1 MVSQKQPSAGA
12 NLGLRVRHDSAV
24 FLNTPHVKLS
34 EPSGLLKVQYLA
46 TATGTAYRE
55 AVDIEQLLRG
65 MDDDQRAAVTCPETA
80 TVVHAGAGSGK
91 TRVLTH
97 RIAYRVATGTAQA
110 EKILA
115 ITFTR
120 EAASEMRR
128 RLTHLGVARDS
139 QSVTVGT
146 FHAVALA
153 LLRQRL
159 ADLHKPMPAIIHN
172 RQQVMTAAIGDNP
185 LAARARELLIEV
197 DWAHARL
204 IAPTTY
210 AQTAKRL
217 GRYAPAPH
225 NEIATI
231 YKKYEQLKLQRNV
244 LDLDDLITRVV
255 EAMRTDN
262 AYAQAVR
269 WRYRHLFV
277 DEAQDMNPLQYELFD
292 AIRGQRADVFVVGDP
307 MQAIYGWNGSDKKLF
322 DELPEKIRGTTVLHL
337 PNNYRCS
344 PQILTAA
351 TAVAQHVEHNLDVRA
366 MRPESEPVVAKG
378 YSDPESEAVGI
389 SSMLWS
395 YARRGGAN
403 SWKSCAVLVRTNIQ
417 VEVIVDALV
426 ASNIPVRT
434 SRPPT
439 ELTSAISDA
448 AQSTSRNGLATWVT
462 DVLTESSSEIQRW
475 VAEQLQ
481 IFLKLDHPGA
491 IDGRTFASWMRTNAS
506 DQRSTEG
513 VEVLTF
519 HSAKGREWDC
529 VVVAGAEVGLLP
541 HTSAITKDQQDEEVR
556 LAYVALTRASQQLF
570 ISWCETR
577 KGRTTGRSALLS
589 NITNST
595 DTLTE
600 TSTTVP
606 KRESRVKVVSL
617 EDELRNWRSRRA
629 RVIKQLPSA
638 VLGDHE
644 LRLIARQKP
653 ANIDELGKILGPMTA
668 KQIGADLLSIIAKAS
683 VTV

>member
-1 MVSQKQPSAGA
+1 
-12 NLGLRVRHDSAV
+12 
-24 FLNTPHVKLS
+24 
-34 EPSGLLKVQYLA
+34 
-46 TATGTAYRE
+46 
-55 AVDIEQLLRG
+55 
-65 MDDDQRAAVTCPETA
+65 MDADQRAAVTCPETA

-97 RIAYRVATGTAQA
+97 RIAYRIATGSAAA
-110 EKILA
+110 ERVLA

-128 RLTHLGVARDS
+128 RLLHLGVARDL

-146 FHAVALA
+146 FHAIALA

-159 ADLHKPMPAIIHN
+159 SDLHKPMPAIINN
-172 RQQVMTAAIGDNP
+172 RQQLLATAIGDHP
-185 LAARARELLIEV
+185 LASRSREILIEI

-204 IAPTTY
+204 IQPATF

-244 LDLDDLITRVV
+244 LDLDDLITRVI

-292 AIRGQRADVFVVGDP
+292 AIRGQRSDVFVVGDP
-307 MQAIYGWNGSDKKLF
+307 MQAIYGWNGSDRKLF
-322 DELPEKIRGTTVLHL
+322 DELPDKLRGTTVLHL

-344 PQILTAA
+344 PQILAA
-351 TAVAQHVEHNLDVRA
+351 AKAVATHADHKLKA
-366 MRPESEPVVAKG
+366 KSMRPDSEPVIAKG
-378 YSDPESEAVGI
+378 FSDNEAEATGI
-389 SSMLWS
+389 ATMLWS
-395 YARRGGAN
+395 YASRGGAN
-403 SWKSCAVLVRTNIQ
+403 PWKMSAVLVRTNNQI
-417 VEVIVDALV
+417 EPIVDALV
-426 ASNIPVRT
+426 ASGIPVRT
-434 SRPPT
+434 SRPAP

-448 AQSTSRNGLATWVT
+448 AQCTTRNSLTTWAT
-462 DVLTESSSEIQRW
+462 DVFTESTSEIQRW

-481 IFLKLDHPGA
+481 LFLKLDHPGSV
-491 IDGRTFASWMRTNAS
+491 DGRTFASWMRTNPAEQQGP
-506 DQRSTEG
+506 DG

-541 HTSAITKDQQDEEVR
+541 HISAISKEQQQEEVR
-556 LAYVALTRASQQLF
+556 LAYVALTRASNQLF
-570 ISWCETR
+570 ITWSESR
-577 KGRTTGRSALLS
+577 KGRTTGRSSLVAEIS
-589 NITNST
+589 DSAPIVDHNVIS
-595 DTLTE
+595 
-600 TSTTVP
+600 
-606 KRESRVKVVSL
+606 KRTARVSASERVVSL
-617 EDELRNWRSRRA
+617 EDQLKKWRSSRA
-629 RVIKQLPSA
+629 RVIRQLPNA
-638 VLGDHE
+638 VLADHE
-644 LRLIARQKP
+644 LNLIALQKP
-653 ANIDELGKILGPMTA
+653 TSIEDLGKIVGQITA
-668 KQIGADLLSIIAKAS
+668 KQIGPDLLTIIAKAG

>member
-1 MVSQKQPSAGA
+1 
-12 NLGLRVRHDSAV
+12 
-24 FLNTPHVKLS
+24 
-34 EPSGLLKVQYLA
+34 
-46 TATGTAYRE
+46 
-55 AVDIEQLLRG
+55 VDAEELLRA
-65 MDDDQRAAVTCPETA
+65 MDADQRAAVTCPETA

-97 RIAYRVATGTAQA
+97 RIAYRIATGSAAA
-110 EKILA
+110 ERVLA

-128 RLTHLGVARDS
+128 RLLHLGVARDL

-146 FHAVALA
+146 FHAIALA

-159 ADLHKPMPAIIHN
+159 SDLHKPMPAIINN
-172 RQQVMTAAIGDNP
+172 RQQLLATAIGDHP
-185 LAARARELLIEV
+185 LASRSREILIEI

-204 IAPTTY
+204 IQPATF
-210 AQTAKRL
+210 AQTAKLL

-244 LDLDDLITRVV
+244 LDLDDLITRVI

-292 AIRGQRADVFVVGDP
+292 AIRGQRSDVFVVGDP
-307 MQAIYGWNGSDKKLF
+307 MQAIYGWNGSDRKLF
-322 DELPEKIRGTTVLHL
+322 DELPDKLRGTTVLHL

-344 PQILTAA
+344 PQILAA
-351 TAVAQHVEHNLDVRA
+351 AKAVATHADHKLKA
-366 MRPESEPVVAKG
+366 KSMRPDSEPVIAKG
-378 YSDPESEAVGI
+378 FSDNEAEATGI
-389 SSMLWS
+389 ATMLWS
-395 YARRGGAN
+395 YASRGGAN
-403 SWKSCAVLVRTNIQ
+403 PWKMSAVLVRTNNQI
-417 VEVIVDALV
+417 EPIVDALV
-426 ASNIPVRT
+426 ASGIPVRT
-434 SRPPT
+434 SRPAP

-448 AQSTSRNGLATWVT
+448 AQCTTRNSLTTWAT
-462 DVLTESSSEIQRW
+462 DVFTESTSEIQRW

-481 IFLKLDHPGA
+481 LFLKLDHPGSV
-491 IDGRTFASWMRTNAS
+491 DGRTFASWMRTNPAEQQGP
-506 DQRSTEG
+506 DG

-541 HTSAITKDQQDEEVR
+541 HISAISKEQQQEEVR
-556 LAYVALTRASQQLF
+556 LAYVALTRASNQLF
-570 ISWCETR
+570 ITWSESR
-577 KGRTTGRSALLS
+577 KGRTTGRSLLVAEIS
-589 NITNST
+589 DSAPIVDHNVIS
-595 DTLTE
+595 
-600 TSTTVP
+600 
-606 KRESRVKVVSL
+606 KRTARVSGSERVVSL
-617 EDELRNWRSRRA
+617 EDQLKKWRSSRA
-629 RVIKQLPSA
+629 RVIRQLPNA
-638 VLGDHE
+638 VLADHE
-644 LRLIARQKP
+644 LNLIALQKP
-653 ANIDELGKILGPMTA
+653 TSIEDLGKIVGQITA
-668 KQIGADLLSIIAKAS
+668 KQIGPDLLTIIAKAG

>member
-1 MVSQKQPSAGA
+1 
-12 NLGLRVRHDSAV
+12 
-24 FLNTPHVKLS
+24 
-34 EPSGLLKVQYLA
+34 
-46 TATGTAYRE
+46 
-55 AVDIEQLLRG
+55 
-65 MDDDQRAAVTCPETA
+65 MDADQRAAVTCPETA

-97 RIAYRVATGTAQA
+97 RIAYRIATGSAAA
-110 EKILA
+110 ERVLA

-128 RLTHLGVARDS
+128 RLLHLGVARDL

-146 FHAVALA
+146 FHAIALA

-159 ADLHKPMPAIIHN
+159 SDLHKPMPAIINN
-172 RQQVMTAAIGDNP
+172 RQQLLATAIGDHP
-185 LAARARELLIEV
+185 LASRSREILIEI

-204 IAPTTY
+204 IQPATF

-244 LDLDDLITRVV
+244 LDLDDLITRVI

-292 AIRGQRADVFVVGDP
+292 AIRGQRSDVFVVGDP
-307 MQAIYGWNGSDKKLF
+307 MQAIYGWNGSDRKLF
-322 DELPEKIRGTTVLHL
+322 DELPDKLRGTTVLHL

-344 PQILTAA
+344 PQILAA
-351 TAVAQHVEHNLDVRA
+351 AKAVATHADHKLKA
-366 MRPESEPVVAKG
+366 KSMRPDSEPVIAKG
-378 YSDPESEAVGI
+378 FSDNEAEATGI
-389 SSMLWS
+389 ATMLWS
-395 YARRGGAN
+395 YASRGGAN
-403 SWKSCAVLVRTNIQ
+403 PWKMSAVLVRTNNQI
-417 VEVIVDALV
+417 EPIVDALV
-426 ASNIPVRT
+426 ASGIPVRT
-434 SRPPT
+434 SRPAP

-448 AQSTSRNGLATWVT
+448 AQCTTRNSLTTWAT
-462 DVLTESSSEIQRW
+462 DVFTESTSEIQRW

-481 IFLKLDHPGA
+481 LFLKLDHPGSV
-491 IDGRTFASWMRTNAS
+491 DGRTFASWMRTNPA
-506 DQRSTEG
+506 DQQGPDG

-541 HTSAITKDQQDEEVR
+541 HISAISKEQQQEEVR
-556 LAYVALTRASQQLF
+556 LAYVALTRASNQLF
-570 ISWCETR
+570 ITWSESR
-577 KGRTTGRSALLS
+577 KGRTTGRSSLVAEIS
-589 NITNST
+589 DSAPIVDHNVIS
-595 DTLTE
+595 
-600 TSTTVP
+600 
-606 KRESRVKVVSL
+606 KRTARVSASERVVSL
-617 EDELRNWRSRRA
+617 EDQLKKWRSSRA
-629 RVIKQLPSA
+629 RVIRQLPNA
-638 VLGDHE
+638 VLADHE
-644 LRLIARQKP
+644 LNLIALQKP
-653 ANIDELGKILGPMTA
+653 TSIEDLGKIVGQITA
-668 KQIGADLLSIIAKAS
+668 KQIGPDLLTIIAKAG

>member
-1 MVSQKQPSAGA
+1 
-12 NLGLRVRHDSAV
+12 
-24 FLNTPHVKLS
+24 
-34 EPSGLLKVQYLA
+34 
-46 TATGTAYRE
+46 
-55 AVDIEQLLRG
+55 
-65 MDDDQRAAVTCPETA
+65 MDADQRAAVTCPETA

-97 RIAYRVATGTAQA
+97 RIAYRIATGSAAA
-110 EKILA
+110 ERVLA

-128 RLTHLGVARDS
+128 RLLHLGVARDL

-146 FHAVALA
+146 FHAIALA

-159 ADLHKPMPAIIHN
+159 SDLHKPMPAIINN
-172 RQQVMTAAIGDNP
+172 RQQLLATAIGDHP
-185 LAARARELLIEV
+185 LASRSREILIEI

-204 IAPTTY
+204 IQPATF

-244 LDLDDLITRVV
+244 LDLDDLITRVI

-292 AIRGQRADVFVVGDP
+292 AIRGQRSDVFVVGDP
-307 MQAIYGWNGSDKKLF
+307 MQAIYGWNGSDRKLF
-322 DELPEKIRGTTVLHL
+322 DELPDKLRGTTVLHL

-344 PQILTAA
+344 PQILAA
-351 TAVAQHVEHNLDVRA
+351 AKAVATHADHKLKA
-366 MRPESEPVVAKG
+366 KSMRPDSEPVIAKG
-378 YSDPESEAVGI
+378 FSDNEAEATGI
-389 SSMLWS
+389 ATMLWS
-395 YARRGGAN
+395 YASRGGAN
-403 SWKSCAVLVRTNIQ
+403 PWKMSAVLVRTNNQI
-417 VEVIVDALV
+417 EPIVDALV
-426 ASNIPVRT
+426 ASGIPVRT
-434 SRPPT
+434 SRPAP

-448 AQSTSRNGLATWVT
+448 AQCTTRNSLTTWAT
-462 DVLTESSSEIQRW
+462 DVFTESTSEIQRW
-475 VAEQLQ
+475 VAGQLQ
-481 IFLKLDHPGA
+481 LFLKLDHPGSV
-491 IDGRTFASWMRTNAS
+491 DGRTFASWMRTNPAEQQGP
-506 DQRSTEG
+506 DG

-541 HTSAITKDQQDEEVR
+541 HISAISKEQQQEEVR
-556 LAYVALTRASQQLF
+556 LTYVALTRASNQLF
-570 ISWCETR
+570 ITWSESR
-577 KGRTTGRSALLS
+577 KGRTTGRSLLVAEIS
-589 NITNST
+589 DSAPIVDHNVIS
-595 DTLTE
+595 
-600 TSTTVP
+600 
-606 KRESRVKVVSL
+606 KRTARVSASERVVSL
-617 EDELRNWRSRRA
+617 EDQLKKWRSSRA
-629 RVIKQLPSA
+629 RVIRQLPNA
-638 VLGDHE
+638 VLADHE
-644 LRLIARQKP
+644 LNLIALQKP
-653 ANIDELGKILGPMTA
+653 TSIEDLGKIVGQITA
-668 KQIGADLLSIIAKAS
+668 KQIGPDLLTIIAKAG

>member
-1 MVSQKQPSAGA
+1 MDA
-12 NLGLRVRHDSAV
+12 
-24 FLNTPHVKLS
+24 
-34 EPSGLLKVQYLA
+34 E
-46 TATGTAYRE
+46 E
-55 AVDIEQLLRG
+55 LLRA
-65 MDDDQRAAVTCPETA
+65 MDADQRAAVTCPETA

-97 RIAYRVATGTAQA
+97 RIAYRIATGSAAA
-110 EKILA
+110 ERVLA

-128 RLTHLGVARDS
+128 RLLHLGVARDL

-146 FHAVALA
+146 FHAIALA

-159 ADLHKPMPAIIHN
+159 SDLHKPMPAIINN
-172 RQQVMTAAIGDNP
+172 RQQLLATAIGDHP
-185 LAARARELLIEV
+185 LASRSREILIEI

-204 IAPTTY
+204 IQPATF

-244 LDLDDLITRVV
+244 LDLDDLITRVI

-277 DEAQDMNPLQYELFD
+277 DEAQDMNPLPYELFD
-292 AIRGQRADVFVVGDP
+292 AIRGQRSDVFVVGDP
-307 MQAIYGWNGSDKKLF
+307 MQAIYGWNGSDRKLF
-322 DELPEKIRGTTVLHL
+322 DELPDKLRGTTVLHL

-344 PQILTAA
+344 PQILAA
-351 TAVAQHVEHNLDVRA
+351 AKAVATHADHKLKA
-366 MRPESEPVVAKG
+366 KSMRPDSEPVIAKG
-378 YSDPESEAVGI
+378 FSDNEAEATGI
-389 SSMLWS
+389 ATMLWS
-395 YARRGGAN
+395 YASRGGAN
-403 SWKSCAVLVRTNIQ
+403 PWKMSAVLVRTNNQI
-417 VEVIVDALV
+417 EPIVDALV
-426 ASNIPVRT
+426 ASGIPVRT
-434 SRPPT
+434 SRPAP

-448 AQSTSRNGLATWVT
+448 AQCTTRNSLTTWAT
-462 DVLTESSSEIQRW
+462 DVFTESTSEIQRW

-481 IFLKLDHPGA
+481 LFLKLDHPGSV
-491 IDGRTFASWMRTNAS
+491 DGRTFASWMRTNPAEQQGP
-506 DQRSTEG
+506 DG

-541 HTSAITKDQQDEEVR
+541 HISAISKEQQQEEVR
-556 LAYVALTRASQQLF
+556 LAYVALTRASNQLF
-570 ISWCETR
+570 ITWSESR
-577 KGRTTGRSALLS
+577 KGRTTGRSLLVAEIS
-589 NITNST
+589 DSAPIVDHNVIS
-595 DTLTE
+595 
-600 TSTTVP
+600 
-606 KRESRVKVVSL
+606 KRTARVSASERVVSL
-617 EDELRNWRSRRA
+617 EDQLKKWRSSRA
-629 RVIKQLPSA
+629 RVIRQLPNA
-638 VLGDHE
+638 VLADHE
-644 LRLIARQKP
+644 LNLIALQKP
-653 ANIDELGKILGPMTA
+653 TSIEDLGKIVGQITA
-668 KQIGADLLSIIAKAS
+668 KQIGPDLLTIIAKAG

>member
-1 MVSQKQPSAGA
+1 MDA
-12 NLGLRVRHDSAV
+12 
-24 FLNTPHVKLS
+24 
-34 EPSGLLKVQYLA
+34 E
-46 TATGTAYRE
+46 E
-55 AVDIEQLLRG
+55 LLRA
-65 MDDDQRAAVTCPETA
+65 MDADQRAAVTCPETA

-97 RIAYRVATGTAQA
+97 RIAYRIATGSAAA
-110 EKILA
+110 ERVLA

-128 RLTHLGVARDS
+128 RLLHLGVARDL

-146 FHAVALA
+146 FHAIALA

-159 ADLHKPMPAIIHN
+159 SDLHKPMPAIINN
-172 RQQVMTAAIGDNP
+172 RQQLLATAIGDHP
-185 LAARARELLIEV
+185 LASRSREILIEI

-204 IAPTTY
+204 IQPATF

-244 LDLDDLITRVV
+244 LDLDDLITRVI

-292 AIRGQRADVFVVGDP
+292 AIRGQRSDVFVVGDP
-307 MQAIYGWNGSDKKLF
+307 MQAIYGWNGSDRKLF
-322 DELPEKIRGTTVLHL
+322 DELPDKLRGTTVLHL

-344 PQILTAA
+344 PQILAA
-351 TAVAQHVEHNLDVRA
+351 AKAVATHADHKLKA
-366 MRPESEPVVAKG
+366 KSMRPDSEPVIAKG
-378 YSDPESEAVGI
+378 FSDNEAEATGI
-389 SSMLWS
+389 ATMLWS
-395 YARRGGAN
+395 YASRGGAN
-403 SWKSCAVLVRTNIQ
+403 PWKMSAVLVRTNNQI
-417 VEVIVDALV
+417 EPIVDALV
-426 ASNIPVRT
+426 ASGIPVRT
-434 SRPPT
+434 SRPAP

-448 AQSTSRNGLATWVT
+448 AQCTTRNSLTTWAT
-462 DVLTESSSEIQRW
+462 DVFTESTSEIQRW

-481 IFLKLDHPGA
+481 LFLKLDHPGSV
-491 IDGRTFASWMRTNAS
+491 DGRTFASWMRTNPAEQQGP
-506 DQRSTEG
+506 DG

-541 HTSAITKDQQDEEVR
+541 HISAISKEQQQEEVR
-556 LAYVALTRASQQLF
+556 LAYVALTRASNQLF
-570 ISWCETR
+570 ITWSESR
-577 KGRTTGRSALLS
+577 KGRTTGRSLLVAEIS
-589 NITNST
+589 DSAPIVDHNVIS
-595 DTLTE
+595 
-600 TSTTVP
+600 
-606 KRESRVKVVSL
+606 KRTARVSASERVVSL
-617 EDELRNWRSRRA
+617 EDQLKKWRSSRA
-629 RVIKQLPSA
+629 RVIRQLPNA
-638 VLGDHE
+638 VLADHE
-644 LRLIARQKP
+644 LNLIALQKP
-653 ANIDELGKILGPMTA
+653 TSIEDLGKIVGQITA
-668 KQIGADLLSIIAKAS
+668 KQIGPDLLTIIAKAG